1 MTAITIS
8 RQQAHDAGACVDD
21 TRRVLNHLRERDG
34 RIPRM
39 DQRISIR
46 DVADVLGVD
55 GVVWCIGATRRHDA
69 LLRRFACLCAR
80 RALRRADV
88 RTPEAWRAIRVAW
101 WHAHQWADDTELAAA
116 WSAARDVAR
125 DAARSAARDAAWAA
139 ERAAWDAAWGAA
151 WAAAR
156 ADARA
161 ARDAAWNAARDG
173 AWAAAWDAAVVGAR
187 ADAWDATGDAAWV
200 AERDW
205 QLAALLTMAGYSTP
219 DGVADLTARSAA

>member
-21 TRRVLNHLRERDG
+21 TRRVLDHLRERDG

-88 RTPEAWRAIRVAW
+88 RDAAPWRAVRVAW
-101 WHAHQWADDTELAAA
+101 WDAHGWASADELRSARAAA
-116 WSAARDVAR
+116 GDAARAATWDAAR
-125 DAARSAARDAAWAA
+125 DAAGDAARDAAGDAARAAAWAAQSAAWDAARAAARSAARAAARDAAWAA
-139 ERAAWDAAWGAA
+139 ARAAE
-151 WAAAR
+151 
-156 ADARA
+156 RA
-161 ARDAAWNAARDG
+161 ARDAAQSAAWNAARDAER
-173 AWAAAWDAAVVGAR
+173 AWQGAR
-187 ADAWDATGDAAWV
+187 LIDIVRREARVVAA
-200 AERDW
+200 
-205 QLAALLTMAGYSTP
+205 
-219 DGVADLTARSAA
+219 

>member
-8 RQQAHDAGACVDD
+8 RQQAHDADACVDD
-21 TRRVLNHLRERDG
+21 TRRVLDHLRERDG
-34 RIPRM
+34 RIPRKTAP
-39 DQRISIR
+39 ISLV
-46 DVADVLGVD
+46 DVGQVLGVD
-55 GVVWCIGATRRHDA
+55 GVVWCLSALGEER

-88 RTPEAWRAIRVAW
+88 RDAAPWRAVRVAW
-101 WHAHQWADDTELAAA
+101 WGAHGWATAAELRSARAAAVVAARAAA
-116 WSAARDVAR
+116 WD
-125 DAARSAARDAAWAA
+125 AARDAGWAA
-139 ERAAWDAAWGAA
+139 AGNSAWGAA

-187 ADAWDATGDAAWV
+187 ADAWYATGDAAWV

-205 QLAALLTMAGYSTP
+205 QLAALLTMAGYATP

>member
-8 RQQAHDAGACVDD
+8 RQQAHDADACVDD
-21 TRRVLNHLRERDG
+21 TRMVLDHLRERDG
-34 RIPRM
+34 RIPRKTAP
-39 DQRISIR
+39 ISLV
-46 DVADVLGVD
+46 DVGQVLGVD
-55 GVVWCIGATRRHDA
+55 GVVWCLSALGEER

-88 RTPEAWRAIRVAW
+88 RDAAPWRAVRIAW
-101 WHAHQWADDTELAAA
+101 WGAHGWATAAELRSARAAA
-116 WSAARDVAR
+116 VVAARA
-125 DAARSAARDAAWAA
+125 AARDAAQDAGWAA
-139 ERAAWDAAWGAA
+139 AWGAAWDAAWGAA

-161 ARDAAWNAARDG
+161 ARDAAW
-173 AWAAAWDAAVVGAR
+173 DAAVVGAR
-187 ADAWDATGDAAWV
+187 ADAWDATGAAAWS

-205 QLAALLTMAGYSTP
+205 QLAILLTMAGYATP

>member
-8 RQQAHDAGACVDD
+8 RQQAHDADACVDD
-21 TRRVLNHLRERDG
+21 TRRVLDHLRERDG
-34 RIPRM
+34 RIPRKTAP
-39 DQRISIR
+39 ISLV
-46 DVADVLGVD
+46 DVGQVLGVD
-55 GVVWCIGATRRHDA
+55 GVVWCLSALGEER

-88 RTPEAWRAIRVAW
+88 RDAAPWRAVRVAW
-101 WHAHQWADDTELAAA
+101 WGAHGWATAAELRSARAAAVVAARAAA
-116 WSAARDVAR
+116 WD
-125 DAARSAARDAAWAA
+125 AARDAGWAA
-139 ERAAWDAAWGAA
+139 AGNSAWGAA

-156 ADARA
+156 AAARA
-161 ARDAAWNAARDG
+161 
-173 AWAAAWDAAVVGAR
+173 AR

-205 QLAALLTMAGYSTP
+205 QLAALLTMAGYATP

>member
-21 TRRVLNHLRERDG
+21 TRRVLDHLRERDG

-101 WHAHQWADDTELAAA
+101 WHAHQWADDTELDAA

-125 DAARSAARDAAWAA
+125 DAAWFASRDDARAATWDVARDAAWSAT
-139 ERAAWDAAWGAA
+139 WDAARAA
-151 WAAAR
+151 AGAAAR
-156 ADARA
+156 DVAG
-161 ARDAAWNAARDG
+161 DAAWNAARD
-173 AWAAAWDAAVVGAR
+173 AARDATWDA
-187 ADAWDATGDAAWV
+187 
-200 AERDW
+200 EREW
-205 QLAALLTMAGYSTP
+205 QRALLLRMAGY
-219 DGVADLTARSAA
+219 GGEA

>member
-21 TRRVLNHLRERDG
+21 TRRVLDHLRERDG

-88 RTPEAWRAIRVAW
+88 RTPEVWRTVRVAW

-116 WSAARDVAR
+116 RV
-125 DAARSAARDAAWAA
+125 AARDAAQS
-139 ERAAWDAAWGAA
+139 
-151 WAAAR
+151 
-156 ADARA
+156 A
-161 ARDAAWNAARDG
+161 ARDAAWNAAR
-173 AWAAAWDAAVVGAR
+173 AAAWSAERAAR
-187 ADAWDATGDAAWV
+187 DAAWFAARAV
-200 AERDW
+200 ARDAEREW
-205 QLAALLTMAGYSTP
+205 QRALLLRMAGY
-219 DGVADLTARSAA
+219 GGEA

>member
-8 RQQAHDAGACVDD
+8 RQQAHDADACVDD
-21 TRRVLNHLRERDG
+21 TRMVLDHLRERDG
-34 RIPRM
+34 RIPRKTAP
-39 DQRISIR
+39 ISLV
-46 DVADVLGVD
+46 DVGQVLGVD
-55 GVVWCIGATRRHDA
+55 GVVWCLSALGEER

-88 RTPEAWRAIRVAW
+88 RDAAPWRAVRVAW
-101 WHAHQWADDTELAAA
+101 WGAHGWATAAELRSARAAA
-116 WSAARDVAR
+116 VVAARA
-125 DAARSAARDAAWAA
+125 AARDAAQDAGWAA
-139 ERAAWDAAWGAA
+139 AWGAAWDAAWGAA

-161 ARDAAWNAARDG
+161 ARDAAW
-173 AWAAAWDAAVVGAR
+173 DAAVVGAR
-187 ADAWDATGDAAWV
+187 ADAWDATGAAAWS

-205 QLAALLTMAGYSTP
+205 QLAILLTMAGYATP